1 VTAHVRHITIA
12 ARAIETSSKSLR
24 QLDDLG
30 TGRLAKRLV
39 VFMPRGTEIDALV
52 SHVRKNLAGVASSEV
67 VHRVIGHN
75 PDTLWAIARRERFG
89 ATAPC
94 GEGLMAFLM
103 LNAAGM
109 RRLFDGT
116 FDPTDPDLTLLT
128 TQNEKPAGIYIWA
141 VHAQGIIAGGLP
153 LIMEKMGTPLY
164 RDVEIYARAITPE
177 GLRIIKATGFV
188 PGATFE
194 GRFVPHLHTYAR
206 TSASAENAPI
216 YDNYR
221 GRTKGRDLSVTVARS
236 VEDIMRVMTIRSAV
250 YMAEQECPYDEEFD
264 GNDFSATHLIGYV
277 GNEPAACLRIRYFA
291 DFVKMERLAVRREFR
306 KTRLAFKVVRAGIE
320 LCRAKGYRKIYGH
333 SQKRL
338 LNFWSRFG
346 FQPFEGSREFV
357 FSDFDY
363 VEVSLDMTPHPQAI
377 SIGVDPYIMIRPEGR
392 WHVPGILERSAIR
405 PVTRP
410 SVARTAVHP
419 MTSPSSKRAAA
430 RSTAPPE
437 SGRMRP

>member
-1 VTAHVRHITIA
+1 
-12 ARAIETSSKSLR
+12 
-24 QLDDLG
+24 
-30 TGRLAKRLV
+30 
-39 VFMPRGTEIDALV
+39 MPRANEIDALV
-52 SHVRKNLAGVASSEV
+52 AHVRKDLRHVASSDV
-67 VHRVIGHN
+67 VRRVVSHN
-75 PDTLWAIARRERFG
+75 PDSLWAIARRERFQ
-89 ATAPC
+89 ASTPSA
-94 GEGLMAFLM
+94 EGLMAFLM
-103 LNAAGM
+103 LNRAGM
-109 RRLFDGT
+109 LRLIEGSFDAS
-116 FDPTDPDLTLLT
+116 DPDQSLLAS
-128 TQNEKPAGIYIWA
+128 QSEKPAGIYLWA
-141 VHAQGIIAGGLP
+141 VHARGIIAGGIP
-153 LIMEKMGTPLY
+153 LVMEKISTPLY
-164 RDVEIYARAITPE
+164 RDVRLYSRAVTSE
-177 GLRIIKATGFV
+177 GLRFFNSTGFC

-194 GRFVPHLHTYAR
+194 EKFAPDLHMAAR
-206 TSASAENAPI
+206 TKTLSARPAPQPI
-216 YDNYR
+216 YDDYR
-221 GRTKGRDLSVTVARS
+221 GRTNTRDLTVTVARS
-236 VEDIMRVMTIRSAV
+236 VEDVMRVMTIRSAV

-346 FQPFEGSREFV
+346 FRPFEGSREFV

-363 VEVSLDMTPHPQAI
+363 VEVSLDMTPHPEAI

-410 SVARTAVHP
+410 SVARAH
-419 MTSPSSKRAAA
+419 A
-430 RSTAPPE
+430 
-437 SGRMRP
+437 

>member
-1 VTAHVRHITIA
+1 MTAHDRNITLA
-12 ARAIETSSKSLR
+12 ARTIPARVVRRFDE
-24 QLDDLG
+24 LD
-30 TGRLAKRLV
+30 TQRLAKRV
-39 VFMPRGTEIDALV
+39 VIYMPRGAEIDALIAYA
-52 SHVRKNLAGVASSEV
+52 RDDLNGVADGDV
-67 VHRVIGHN
+67 VRRVVSHN
-75 PDTLWAIARRERFG
+75 PDCLWAIARRERFN
-89 ATAPC
+89 ATNPIA
-94 GEGLMAFLM
+94 EGLVAFLL
-103 LNAAGM
+103 LNRTGM
-109 RRLFDGT
+109 QRLFDGS
-116 FDPTDPDLTLLT
+116 FDATNPDLSLLAA
-128 TQNEKPAGIYIWA
+128 QSEKPAGIYVWA
-141 VHAQGIIAGGLP
+141 AHARGLMAGGMALA
-153 LIMEKMGTPLY
+153 MEKMNTPLY
-164 RDVEIYARAITPE
+164 RDVDIYARAATPE
-177 GLRIIKATGFV
+177 GLHTIQATGFQ

-194 GRFVPHLHTYAR
+194 GRLAPNLHVLR
-206 TSASAENAPI
+206 RLSEVSSRSPI

-221 GRTKGRDLSVTVARS
+221 CRADNRDLSVTVARS
-236 VEDIMRVMTIRSAV
+236 LNDIMRVMTIRSAV

-306 KTRLAFKVVRAGIE
+306 KTRVAFKVVRAGIE

-346 FQPFEGSREFV
+346 FRPFEGSKEFV

-363 VEVSLDMTPHPQAI
+363 VEVALEMTPHPQAI

-410 SVARTAVHP
+410 SVEKARA
-419 MTSPSSKRAAA
+419 
-430 RSTAPPE
+430 
-437 SGRMRP
+437 